1 MKRMDINMEE
11 KLSLKLVKVFRIY
24 LKILPIILAIT
35 SFTNCALAFCGIQLK
50 VYAHIFFF
58 LIISFIYVAS
68 YVLKFCEYHRISL
81 HYIVTIYIINCYDYY
96 IGIPVNYK
104 ELFIIYS
111 MITFVAICFGLYLKL
126 KNI

>member
-1 MKRMDINMEE
+1 MVINMEE
-11 KLSLKLVKVFRIY
+11 RLSVKLVKIFRIY

-35 SFTNCALAFCGIQLK
+35 SFANCVLAYLGFQCK

-81 HYIVTIYIINCYDYY
+81 HYIVIIYIINCYDYY
-96 IGIPVNYK
+96 IGIPINYI
-104 ELFIIYS
+104 ELFMIYS
-111 MITFVAICFGLYLKL
+111 MITFITIFIAIYLKL
-126 KNI
+126 KHI

>member
-1 MKRMDINMEE
+1 MVINMEE
-11 KLSLKLVKVFRIY
+11 KLSIKLVKIFRVY
-24 LKILPIILAIT
+24 LKVLPIILAIT
-35 SFTNCALAFCGIQLK
+35 SFTNCFLAYLGFQFK

-81 HYIVTIYIINCYDYY
+81 HYIVIVYIINCYDYY
-96 IGIPVNYK
+96 IGVPINYI
-104 ELFIIYS
+104 ELFMLYS
-111 MITFVAICFGLYLKL
+111 MITFITIIIAIYFKL

>member
-1 MKRMDINMEE
+1 MEE
-11 KLSLKLVKVFRIY
+11 KLSIKLVKIFRIY
-24 LKILPIILAIT
+24 LKIIPIILAIA
-35 SFTNCALAFCGIQLK
+35 SFVNCIFAYYAIQLK
-50 VYAHIFFF
+50 FLAHLFMF
-58 LIISFIYVAS
+58 LLISFIYVSS

-81 HYIVTIYIINCYDYY
+81 HYIVVIYIINCYDYY

-111 MITFVAICFGLYLKL
+111 IITFIAICFGIYFKL

>member
-1 MKRMDINMEE
+1 MEE
-11 KLSLKLVKVFRIY
+11 KLSIKLVKIFRIY
-24 LKILPIILAIT
+24 LKVLPIILAIT
-35 SFTNCALAFCGIQLK
+35 SFANCFLSYLGFQFK

-81 HYIVTIYIINCYDYY
+81 HYIVIIYLVNCYDYY
-96 IGIPVNYK
+96 IGIPVDYF
-104 ELFIIYS
+104 ELFVIYS
-111 MITFVAICFGLYLKL
+111 IITFIAIIVAIYLKI